1 MADDWRD
8 SLQSLLG
15 TLPAGEDSPEPI
27 AAEDAPKPHKGRLD
41 IIVDRK
47 GRNGKTAT
55 IISGFT
61 ADDEEVARVAAEL
74 RRRLGTGGS
83 ARGGE
88 ILIQGDRR
96 YDAEDF
102 LKARGFKCRI
112 I

>member
-27 AAEDAPKPHKGRLD
+27 AAEEAPKPYKGRLD

-61 ADDEEVARVAAEL
+61 SDEEEVARVAAEL
-74 RRRLGTGGS
+74 KRRLGTGGS

-88 ILIQGDRR
+88 ILIQGNRAADVHKTL
-96 YDAEDF
+96 EV
-102 LKARGFKCRI
+102 LGFKSRI